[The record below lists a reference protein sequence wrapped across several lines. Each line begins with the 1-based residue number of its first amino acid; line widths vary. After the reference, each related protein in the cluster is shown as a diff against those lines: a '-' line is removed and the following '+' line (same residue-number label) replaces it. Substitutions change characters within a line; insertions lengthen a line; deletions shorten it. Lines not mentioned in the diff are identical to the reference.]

1 MSPVLSI
8 FYIDKSISILLSPY
22 SHELE
27 TANFQNSEINEIL
40 CNLTKIRR
48 FSHVGK
54 NDESCALCE
63 IRIAHSLAFFLIKL
77 EIYLHRT
84 HAAHLKALW
93 RFFPAAPPFGV
104 LRASN
109 ADNARQ
115 SCAEVS
121 CFRAPGAE
129 AAAVRHR
136 Q

>member
-1 MSPVLSI
+1 MRN
-8 FYIDKSISILLSPY
+8 
-22 SHELE
+22 SHSTQLG
-27 TANFQNSEINEIL
+27 
-40 CNLTKIRR
+40 
-48 FSHVGK
+48 V
-54 NDESCALCE
+54 
-63 IRIAHSLAFFLIKL
+63 FLIKL

-109 ADNARQ
+109 AGNARQ
-115 SCAEVS
+115 SCAEAS

>member
-8 FYIDKSISILLSPY
+8 FYIDKSVSIPFSPD
-22 SHELE
+22 SQKLE
-27 TANFQNSEINEIL
+27 ATNFQKSEINEIL
-40 CNLTKIRR
+40 CNLTKIQR
-48 FSHVGK
+48 FDHIGK

-109 ADNARQ
+109 AGNARQ
-115 SCAEVS
+115 SCAEAS